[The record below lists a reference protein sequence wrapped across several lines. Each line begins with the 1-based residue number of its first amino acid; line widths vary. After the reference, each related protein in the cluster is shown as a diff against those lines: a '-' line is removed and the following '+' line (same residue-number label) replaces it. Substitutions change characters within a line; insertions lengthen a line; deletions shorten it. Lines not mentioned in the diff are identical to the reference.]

1 MTTSVIINI
10 HLILSAIWRHRYLII
25 FPAIALPLIAIIAC
39 LIAPRT
45 WQAHTTILV
54 QESAKMNPFLE
65 DLSISTDL
73 ENRITTLDTLLHSRH
88 MLINVAKDL
97 ALIDEYSTDLQKEQL
112 VKKLSAALK
121 VQLIGKDLVK
131 LVYQT
136 DSLENIIA
144 VLRVVRAR
152 FLETLLAPELSAI
165 DASESFLSS
174 QLALKM
180 ADLQESEFRLAN
192 FKQYNAE
199 HLPRLYSANSSR
211 FSQLSM
217 LFEQK
222 KIELSGAIAAKR
234 TIRTRLAQ
242 VDPVMSE
249 IEQSIVK
256 TKSELII
263 LRSRYTGRHSKVQ
276 TALRKLSQLED
287 ERVNQSKASYKITE
301 VDLNRL
307 WEIASRMQ
315 DGEVDNNQ
323 NLLLVSQLQELQF
336 ADSNVEKIKEEIN
349 SIEKQTK
356 ILKAS
361 LAGTGEMERQLLA
374 LERDLKVKRDLYS
387 DLLYR
392 YEKAKITGALGK
404 FEQPERIKIIDEPYQ
419 PSSPTNF
426 PLYIFLLAGI
436 IGGICLGGGLALF
449 AELADTSIRA
459 RYQLEL
465 ITSAPVITRL
475 PRIGVKPFSSMKDLG
490 EDL

>member
-1 MTTSVIINI
+1 MSTSVIINI
-10 HLILSAIWRHRYLII
+10 HLILSAMWRHRYLIV
-25 FPAIALPLIAIIAC
+25 FPAITLPCIAVIIC
-39 LIAPRT
+39 FIAPRT

-73 ENRITTLDTLLHSRH
+73 ENRMTTLDTLLHSRH

-97 ALIDEYSTDLQKEQL
+97 ALINELSTDLQKELL
-112 VKKLSAALK
+112 VKELSAALK
-121 VQLIGKDLVK
+121 VKLIGKDLVK

-136 DSLENIIA
+136 DSPENIVD
-144 VLRVVRAR
+144 VLLVVRAR
-152 FLETLLAPELSAI
+152 FLEKLLAPELSAI
-165 DASESFLSS
+165 DASETFLTS
-174 QLALKM
+174 QLTLKT
-180 ADLQESEFRLAN
+180 ADLQESELRLAN

-217 LFEQK
+217 LLEQK

-249 IEQSIVK
+249 IEKTIVT
-256 TKSELII
+256 TKSELAI
-263 LRSRYTGRHSKVQ
+263 LRSRYTDQHSKVQ
-276 TALRKLSQLED
+276 ISLRKLSQLED
-287 ERVNQSKASYKITE
+287 ERVIQSKASYQITE

-307 WEIASRMQ
+307 WEIASSMRN
-315 DGEVDNNQ
+315 GEVDTSQ

-336 ADSNVEKIKEEIN
+336 ADSQVEKIKEEIN
-349 SIEKQTK
+349 SIQRQTK
-356 ILKAS
+356 TLKAS

-419 PSSPTNF
+419 PSAPTNF
-426 PLYIFLLAGI
+426 PLSIFLLAGI

-459 RYQLEL
+459 KYQLEL
-465 ITSAPVITRL
+465 ITSVPVITRL
-475 PRIGVKPFSSMKDLG
+475 PRIGVNSFESKAHLG
-490 EDL
+490 EH